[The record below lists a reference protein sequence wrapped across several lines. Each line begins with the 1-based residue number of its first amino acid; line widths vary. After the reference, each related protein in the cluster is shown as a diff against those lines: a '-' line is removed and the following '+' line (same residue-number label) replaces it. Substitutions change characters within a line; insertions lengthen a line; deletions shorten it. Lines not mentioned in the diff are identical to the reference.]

1 MSMSTEYIIDRI
13 DEATRVNRDAKQVCN
28 DALSLARGR
37 IRSLQRDIEWQDAMI
52 KAKVEEIKKK
62 DAIIKDL
69 EEQVQALMNYAGD
82 LYSKSGSAENS
93 SGQGT
98 DGCEILQDASGN
110 LTIKCSSGSGEDRW
124 IPCSERMP
132 YNFVD
137 VLVQIEYDD
146 KRPTDIR
153 VGYHSMEHKGWYIGY
168 LYGSH
173 DLILG
178 GSVIAWQP
186 LPEKY
191 KEPVEDAKFE
201 IGDFVLCVSKHGVK
215 MNAIYLKEGEECYQV
230 LEKESQRIQPLDK
243 NYWKLTKYPGHISVV
258 DWLNGLPES

>member
-13 DEATRVNRDAKQVCN
+13 DEATRFNTSNKQVCN

-37 IRSLQRDIEWQDAMI
+37 LASLQNSVEAKDKYIVELEGKIE
-52 KAKVEEIKKK
+52 AKDEHIAELVGEIKFKNN
-62 DAIIKDL
+62 II
-69 EEQVQALMNYAGD
+69 EEWSKYADQLHVDVRGLTNKLAG
-82 LYSKSGSAENS
+82 LYENS

-98 DGCEILQDASGN
+98 DGCEILQDSSGN

-153 VGYHSMEHKGWYIGY
+153 VGYHSREHKGWYIGY

-191 KEPVEDAKFE
+191 KEPVEDDKFE
-201 IGDFVLCVSKHGVK
+201 IGDFVLYVSKHGVK
-215 MNAIYLKEGEECYQV
+215 MNAIYLKEGEE
-230 LEKESQRIQPLDK
+230 
-243 NYWKLTKYPGHISVV
+243 
-258 DWLNGLPES
+258 